1 MITATVR
8 KQIQDRQPSPIG
20 MTLNDAEAWR
30 VRVCL
35 SKVSM
40 GQRASIL
47 KAADLAAMTGRPYR
61 SYRCPFAVNGQRHWH
76 IGKVISVESM
86 HLVAQAMRALAS

>member
-8 KQIQDRQPSPIG
+8 KQVQERQPIG
-20 MTLNDAEAWR
+20 MTLNEAEAWR
-30 VRVCL
+30 QRVCL
-35 SKVSM
+35 CKVSM

-47 KAADLAAMTGRPYR
+47 KAAALAAQTGRPYR

-76 IGKVISVESM
+76 VGKVISVESM
-86 HLVAQAMRALAS
+86 HLVAQAMRTLAS